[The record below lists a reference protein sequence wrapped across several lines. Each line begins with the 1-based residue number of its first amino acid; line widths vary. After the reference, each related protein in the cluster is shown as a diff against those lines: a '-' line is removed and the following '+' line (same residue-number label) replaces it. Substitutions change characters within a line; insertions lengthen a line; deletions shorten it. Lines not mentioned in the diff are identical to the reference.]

1 MKFPSPL
8 VRGTLL
14 KRYKRF
20 LADIQ
25 FSDGREITA
34 HVANPGA
41 MLGLNA
47 PGAEVWLSKSDN
59 PKRKLAY
66 SWELIKVPSET
77 EGGVLVGL
85 NTAWPNP
92 LAAEALA
99 AGKIEE
105 LQGYNSI
112 RREVKYG
119 VNSRIDLLLTDDEK
133 PTCYVEVKNVHLKRG
148 PPSNS
153 GVAEFPDC
161 RTERGAKHLR
171 ELTAMVAAGHRAVM
185 LYVVQRGDCDG
196 FTTADDLD
204 PVYGQ
209 ALRQAMAQ
217 GVEAICY
224 DCRVTTESIDWGRPL
239 PVQL

>member
-1 MKFPSPL
+1 MKFPTPL

-20 LADIQ
+20 LADIR
-25 FSDGREITA
+25 FPDGREITA

-41 MLGLNA
+41 MLGLNT

-66 SWELIKVPSET
+66 SWELIKAD
-77 EGGVLVGL
+77 GVLVGL

-99 AGKIEE
+99 AGKIQE
-105 LQGYNSI
+105 LQGYGSV

-119 VNSRIDLLLTDDEK
+119 VNSRIDLLLTDGQK

-148 PPSNS
+148 PPSS
-153 GVAEFPDC
+153 SAVAEFPDC

-171 ELTAMVAAGHRAVM
+171 ELTAMVAAGNRAVM
-185 LYVVQRGDCDG
+185 LYVVQRGDCDS

-204 PVYGQ
+204 PVYGA

-224 DCRVTTESIDWGRPL
+224 DCTVTTESIDWGRPL
-239 PVQL
+239 PVKV

>member
-8 VRGTLL
+8 VRGRLL
-14 KRYKRF
+14 KRCKRF

-25 FSDGREITA
+25 FPDGSEITA

-41 MLGLNA
+41 MLGLAA
-47 PGAEVWLSKSDN
+47 PGSEVWLSKSDN

-66 SWELIKVPSET
+66 SWELVKAD
-77 EGGVLVGL
+77 GVLVGL
-85 NTAWPNP
+85 NTGLPNP

-99 AGKIEE
+99 AGKIME
-105 LQGYNSI
+105 LQGYKSV

-119 VNSRIDLLLTDDEK
+119 VNSRIDLLLQDDAK
-133 PTCYVEVKNVHLKRG
+133 PTCYVEIKNVHLKRG
-148 PPSNS
+148 PA
-153 GVAEFPDC
+153 AEFPDC

-171 ELTAMVAAGHRAVM
+171 ELTDMVAAGHRAVM
-185 LYVVQRGDCDG
+185 LYVVQRGDCDS

-209 ALRQAMAQ
+209 ALRDAVAC

-239 PVQL
+239 PVRL

>member
-20 LADIQ
+20 LADVRLD
-25 FSDGREITA
+25 DGTELTA

-47 PGAEVWLSKSDN
+47 PGSEVWLSKSDN
-59 PKRKLAY
+59 AKRKLPY
-66 SWELIKVPSET
+66 SWELVKAD
-77 EGGVLVGL
+77 GVLVGL
-85 NTAWPNP
+85 NTALPNP
-92 LAAEALA
+92 LVAEALA

-105 LQGYNSI
+105 LQGYSSV
-112 RREVKYG
+112 RREVRYG
-119 VNSRIDLLLTDDEK
+119 VNSRIDLLLTGETK

-148 PPSNS
+148 PL
-153 GVAEFPDC
+153 AEFPDC

-171 ELTAMVAAGHRAVM
+171 ELTDMVAAGGRAVM
-185 LYVVQRGDCDG
+185 LYVVQRGDCAG
-196 FTTADDLD
+196 FATADDLD

-209 ALRQAMAQ
+209 ALREAMAR

-224 DCRVTTESIDWGRPL
+224 DCQVTTEAIDWGRRL
-239 PVQL
+239 PVKL

>member
-25 FSDGREITA
+25 FPDGSEITA

-47 PGAEVWLSKSDN
+47 PGSEVWLSKSDN

-66 SWELIKVPSET
+66 SWELIKVASET
-77 EGGVLVGL
+77 GGVLVGL

-99 AGKIEE
+99 AGKIKE
-105 LQGYNSI
+105 LQGYKSF

-119 VNSRIDLLLTDDEK
+119 VNSRIDLLLEDDEK
-133 PTCYVEVKNVHLKRG
+133 PTCYVEIKNVHLKRG
-148 PPSNS
+148 SAP
-153 GVAEFPDC
+153 GLAEFPDC

-171 ELTAMVAAGHRAVM
+171 ELTDMVAAGHRAVM
-185 LYVVQRGDCDG
+185 LYVVQRGDCDS

-204 PVYGQ
+204 PVYGA
-209 ALRQAMAQ
+209 ALRHAVAH
-217 GVEAICY
+217 GVETICY

-239 PVQL
+239 PVKL

>member
-1 MKFPSPL
+1 
-8 VRGTLL
+8 
-14 KRYKRF
+14 
-20 LADIQ
+20 
-25 FSDGREITA
+25 
-34 HVANPGA
+34 
-41 MLGLNA
+41 
-47 PGAEVWLSKSDN
+47 
-59 PKRKLAY
+59 
-66 SWELIKVPSET
+66 
-77 EGGVLVGL
+77 VLVGL

-99 AGKIEE
+99 AGKIKE
-105 LQGYNSI
+105 LQGYNSV

-119 VNSRIDLLLTDDEK
+119 LNSRIDLLLQDDAK
-133 PTCYVEVKNVHLKRG
+133 PTCYVEVKNVHLKRAAAHG
-148 PPSNS
+148 L
-153 GVAEFPDC
+153 AEFPDC

-204 PVYGQ
+204 PAYGM
-209 ALRQAMAQ
+209 ALREAMAH